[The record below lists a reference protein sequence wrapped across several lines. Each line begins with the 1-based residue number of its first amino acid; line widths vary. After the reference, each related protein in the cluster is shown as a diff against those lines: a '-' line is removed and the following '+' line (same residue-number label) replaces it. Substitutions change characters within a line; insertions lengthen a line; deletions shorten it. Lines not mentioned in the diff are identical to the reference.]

1 MSSVFCIIF
10 HLQYFSALKEDKM
23 AKANKNDRFNDTFPT
38 RLRQLVKEKGVTQAE
53 LASLLGISRQ
63 SFSAYCDGNTQPN
76 IENTVKMAEYFGVSV
91 DYLFGLS
98 DIRATDPATK
108 SLCES
113 LGLSEI
119 SIANLNEDPAVSR
132 VVDFLLIQHEAS
144 KKNYSLPILERAHG
158 LYKRHSIIL
167 EFNKFLDICDSKNDA
182 VVSLSPRKQIFINA
196 ETPEASPNVLD
207 AANLIQFDAQGFGSI
222 SVVRY
227 CANDQLTLLRDMLQN
242 YLADKYAENIG
253 EKRTA
258 KLFEMAKKQSNEES

>member
-1 MSSVFCIIF
+1 
-10 HLQYFSALKEDKM
+10 M

-113 LGLSEI
+113 LGLSD
-119 SIANLNEDPAVSR
+119 AAVYLLQNDSR
-132 VVDFLLIQHEAS
+132 VSKVINSLTAQHATALFSCDDPKVEPMESIFELLSDFLHICESKKDFLLSLTSSYNITGEMVLSNDVKDVIVSDDGIMLDVAHTERDDPELGRISLLRYIAKEKIEAIS
-144 KKNYSLPILERAHG
+144 EILEWYSAAH
-158 LYKRHSIIL
+158 YH
-167 EFNKFLDICDSKNDA
+167 ENVFM
-182 VVSLSPRKQIFINA
+182 RKIQMHDGNQNA
-196 ETPEASPNVLD
+196 D
-207 AANLIQFDAQGFGSI
+207 
-222 SVVRY
+222 
-227 CANDQLTLLRDMLQN
+227 
-242 YLADKYAENIG
+242 
-253 EKRTA
+253 
-258 KLFEMAKKQSNEES
+258 EEP

>member
-1 MSSVFCIIF
+1 
-10 HLQYFSALKEDKM
+10 M

-113 LGLSEI
+113 LGISEMSIEYLKSDPEVKNVVEFLIAQHNKAQIHAGHAGIKNDSQEFESGMPDGPSVI
-119 SIANLNEDPAVSR
+119 SLLDV
-132 VVDFLLIQHEAS
+132 FLT
-144 KKNYSLPILERAHG
+144 
-158 LYKRHSIIL
+158 
-167 EFNKFLDICDSKNDA
+167 ICHTKNDA
-182 VVSLSPRKQIFINA
+182 IVSLTSNGSLFMEILHDGDLHH
-196 ETPEASPNVLD
+196 TSYASPTDHRMIRLEDVSIVQYSAKEQLIAISHVLEKYLTNRYDSNINGQLLVLYREIDNVF
-207 AANLIQFDAQGFGSI
+207 AE
-222 SVVRY
+222 
-227 CANDQLTLLRDMLQN
+227 
-242 YLADKYAENIG
+242 ADPNH
-253 EKRTA
+253 
-258 KLFEMAKKQSNEES
+258 EES